1 MPRKTRLANDL
12 LIDKALLELNN
23 VSSFSR
29 IAIKLKAIS
38 ALRHSSIKT
47 ISEVFSISKNTLK
60 SWANKFEKDGVE
72 GLYPKQKKSR
82 TPKLTVDHINILGQ
96 WVKSNPSIT
105 LKEICVNVKAE
116 FNISISQFT
125 AWTYLK
131 KAGLSYITAR
141 KKHYKSNKDTQE
153 EFKKNC
159 NKR

>member
-1 MPRKTRLANDL
+1 MPRKTKLANDL
-12 LIDKALLELNN
+12 LINKALLELNN
-23 VSSFSR
+23 ISSFSR

-60 SWANKFEKDGVE
+60 SWAYKFEESGVE
-72 GLYPKQKKSR
+72 GLYPKKKRAR
-82 TPKLTVDHINILGQ
+82 TPKLTQEHINILIQ

-105 LKEICVNVKAE
+105 LKEIC
-116 FNISISQFT
+116 FNIRDEFDISVSQFT
-125 AWTYLK
+125 AWAYLK

-141 KKHYKSNKDTQE
+141 KKHYKSNQAVQE